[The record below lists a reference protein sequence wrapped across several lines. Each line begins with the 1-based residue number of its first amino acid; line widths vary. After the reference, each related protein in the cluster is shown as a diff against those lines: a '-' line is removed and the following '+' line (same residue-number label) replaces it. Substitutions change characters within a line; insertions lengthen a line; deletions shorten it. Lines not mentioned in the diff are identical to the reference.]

1 MLKQYVK
8 NMVNCQNYYVLTVL
22 GQECLSKNHL
32 TKTHI
37 AKPYHGRS
45 TKSKKYQAQMNSILI
60 VNFSRVTIFV
70 VSATIAVMT

>member
-22 GQECLSKNHL
+22 GQECLSKNRL

-60 VNFSRVTIFV
+60 GNFSRVTIFV